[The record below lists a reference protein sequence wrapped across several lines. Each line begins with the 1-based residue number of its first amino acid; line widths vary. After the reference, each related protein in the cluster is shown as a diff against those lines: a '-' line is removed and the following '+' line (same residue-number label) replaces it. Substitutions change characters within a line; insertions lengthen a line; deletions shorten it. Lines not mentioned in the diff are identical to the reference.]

1 MLQTEFDFVLPVG
14 YRDEN
19 GRLYRKGSMRLV
31 NAKDEIEVSNDQRI
45 TRNEDYYPILL
56 LSRIITKL
64 GPLTE
69 ITPEIIEKLF
79 LTDLNYLQDFHSRI
93 NSEGNT
99 MEKVSCEKCGKPIDI
114 NMATIFENQGI
125 NEKKSKV
132 VGKSTV
138 TEIENQD

>member
-1 MLQTEFDFVLPVG
+1 MLQTEFDFVLPIG
-14 YRDEN
+14 YRDES
-19 GRLYRKGSMRLV
+19 GRLYRKGCMRLV

-45 TRNEDYYPILL
+45 ARNEDYYPILL

-69 ITPEIIEKLF
+69 ITSEVIEKLF
-79 LTDLNYLQDFHSRI
+79 LADLNYLQDFHSRI
-93 NSEGNT
+93 NSKGDT
-99 MEKVSCEKCGKPIDI
+99 MEKVSCEKCGQPIDI

-138 TEIENQD
+138 TEVEKQD